1 MKEYKKLNYYSLQ
14 ILLILLSIIANFIYI
29 ICYNLNM
36 KKSTH
41 EKRAKIANYVMNYIY
56 KYIDTNINIDELS
69 LELKI
74 SKFHLHR
81 IFKEEFKKN
90 IYESIKSIRLQK
102 AANLLITNKYS
113 TITNIANMTG
123 YSSQTSFLRAFKERF
138 SMTPNMWKSGGYK
151 KYSNKIVEKIV
162 DMNENIDFSKIEP
175 SIVKMPEIKAYY
187 IRHQGYDKSIKQ
199 TWQKLQTWIYTND
212 IKEYKQIALHHDNP
226 IITPLD
232 ECQYIALVSLEN
244 EEEKENLKNLSLPSL
259 IIPKGIYAKFPLSGK
274 YGDVIKLIQWVYH
287 TWLIE
292 SGYETSPNPS
302 YAIYHKNHFL
312 SDDAKFEL
320 DYYLPI
326 RYV

>member
-1 MKEYKKLNYYSLQ
+1 
-14 ILLILLSIIANFIYI
+14 
-29 ICYNLNM
+29 M

-41 EKRAKIANYVMNYIY
+41 EKRAKIANDVMNYIY
-56 KYIDTNINIDELS
+56 KYIDTDINIDDLS
-69 LELKI
+69 IELKV

-81 IFKEEFKKN
+81 IFKDEFGKN
-90 IYESIKSIRLQK
+90 IYESIKSIRLEK

-138 SMTPNMWKSGGYK
+138 LMTPKMWKSGGYK
-151 KYSNKIVEKIV
+151 EYSNKIVEQIV
-162 DMNENIDFSKIEP
+162 NSDENINFSKIEP

-187 IRHQGYDKSIKQ
+187 IRHQGYDRTIKK

-212 IKEYKQIALHHDNP
+212 IKEYKQLALHHDNP
-226 IITPLD
+226 IITPL
-232 ECQYIALVSLEN
+232 EQCQYIALVTLEN
-244 EEEKENLKNLSLPSL
+244 KDENLENLSLPTL
-259 IIPKGIYAKFPLSGK
+259 NIPKGIYAKFSLSGK

-292 SGYETSPNPS
+292 SGYETTPNPS
-302 YAIYHKNHFL
+302 YTIYHKNHFL
-312 SDDAKFEL
+312 SSDEEFIL

-326 RYV
+326 KYV